1 MLMKC
6 KIMNLFEL
14 IFTCCENPDEIMS
27 NQFYSLINEDDKWF
41 IFDSIDIYLRRMI
54 EFKK

>member
-1 MLMKC
+1 MKC